1 MFPSYSKNLS
11 MFIEGD
17 GTAIN
22 NSKVG
27 KDFN

>member
-22 NSKVG
+22 NSKDMQG
-27 KDFN
+27 F